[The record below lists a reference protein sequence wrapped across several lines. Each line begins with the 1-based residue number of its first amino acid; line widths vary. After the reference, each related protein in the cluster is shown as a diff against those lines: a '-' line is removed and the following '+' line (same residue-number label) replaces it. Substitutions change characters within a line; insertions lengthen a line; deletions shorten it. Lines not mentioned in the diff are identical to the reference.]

1 MLLAFLL
8 MLALLSAYPLYR
20 MTAASRLLAKA
31 LTDDAHFKR
40 LITYT
45 DHLTR
50 WAGLPTRGSYEDR
63 KSAYAK
69 DPRFA
74 DFVPMLTRL
83 VAARFSGKTLT
94 NEEKK
99 IILSIVKQTRAR
111 CLSGL
116 STWEKWK
123 FHWKKL

>member
-1 MLLAFLL
+1 MCAEQTSPEYRNTVFL
-8 MLALLSAYPLYR
+8 PE
-20 MTAASRLLAKA
+20 
-31 LTDDAHFKR
+31 TDFPMR
-40 LITYT
+40 
-45 DHLTR
+45 
-50 WAGLPTRGSYEDR
+50 AGLPTRGSYEDR

-69 DPRFA
+69 DTRFA

-83 VAARFSGKTLT
+83 VAARFSGKPLT